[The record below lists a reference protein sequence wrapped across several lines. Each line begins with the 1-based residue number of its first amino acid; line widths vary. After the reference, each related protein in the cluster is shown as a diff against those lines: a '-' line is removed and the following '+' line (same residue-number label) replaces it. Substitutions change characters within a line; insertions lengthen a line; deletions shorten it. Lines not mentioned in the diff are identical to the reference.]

1 MKTKELRA
9 LNNPELTAKEAEL
22 RKNLMK
28 LYGQV
33 STGTPPKNPGDI
45 NRSKKTLAKIL
56 TLRNERARKPKVSVQ
71 KEARPKA

>member
-9 LNNPELTAKEAEL
+9 LNETELTVKETEL
-22 RKNLMK
+22 RKSLMK

-33 STGTPPKNPGDI
+33 STGTPPKNPGEI

-56 TLRNERARKPKVSVQ
+56 TLRKERAQKPKVAVQ